1 MFADG
6 NDNANANPNNVI
18 FTIKDTKLNVPVLAL
33 SAKDNKKLSKFFIK
47 GLERSVYW
55 NEYKRKRENKNTTNE
70 WRYFLES
77 NYVGV
82 KRLSVLAYLN
92 RNIDVKQLEDI
103 IYQKTIKN
111 YIAMINWKNSH
122 DQATDA
128 DVKQYKEIRKLTTA
142 QGENFITG
150 CLLAYYYIKNH
161 YRLIAVDLSRTKK
174 IDADPK
180 ASQQLEN
187 VDNDSTAIDADGTQ
201 TMLVLTILEKI
212 REMRLKFSQVS
223 LTVL

>member
-1 MFADG
+1 MSVASAD
-6 NDNANANPNNVI
+6 NTNANPDFYFYLKNMN
-18 FTIKDTKLNVPVLAL
+18 LYVPIVTWW
-33 SAKDNKKLSKFFIK
+33 AKDNQKLLKLLSKGFEI
-47 GLERSVYW
+47 LVYW
-55 NEYKRKRENKNTTNE
+55 NKYRATSLNKNTANDY
-70 WRYFLES
+70 RHFLES

-82 KRLSVLAYLN
+82 KRLFVLAYLN

-111 YIAMINWKNSH
+111 YNAMINWKNSH
-122 DQATDA
+122 DQATNA

-161 YRLIAVDLSRTKK
+161 YRLIAVDLSRPKK

-187 VDNDSTAIDADGTQ
+187 VDNDYTAIDADGTQ
-201 TMLVLTILEKI
+201 TMLILTILEKI
-212 REMRLKFSQVS
+212 KEMRLKFSQLS